1 MDAEKVCSSCALK
14 GSDLQK
20 CAGCKSVWYCNVK
33 CQKKDWKMHKSM
45 CTAQGNKGKERSVK
59 KERRETSGRAC
70 ELCGKTGAKLF
81 KCGAC
86 ESVRYCGSVCQ
97 NTDWE
102 NHIKDCSV
110 VKVYPEDTYVDK
122 PEEIGMNSLKILIKE
137 NYLSGSVVTDFE
149 ENASETYMGME
160 MDMIVKVQI
169 MLDSSDVMLKMFEP
183 ALLLVYNESREYN
196 VYLRRSDKNKDFIID
211 KIIKEGWSSRIDAH
225 PLQKK
230 LYFKAHLNPD
240 SSLDFY
246 LNCTYN
252 IQHW

>member
-86 ESVRYCGSVCQ
+86 QSVRYCGSVCQ
-97 NTDWE
+97 NTDWK
-102 NHIKDCSV
+102 NHIFDCSV
-110 VKVYPEDTYVDK
+110 VKLYPEDQKAGDPVCCLLS
-122 PEEIGMNSLKILIKE
+122 SLPADDLNGADAVFGKRVTEMFMGKE
-137 NYLSGSVVTDFE
+137 K
-149 ENASETYMGME
+149 
-160 MDMIVKVQI
+160 DMIVKVQLVYSFDKVDGRCTTYNRDL
-169 MLDSSDVMLKMFEP
+169 M
-183 ALLLVYNESREYN
+183 VYNESKEYF
-196 VYLRRSDKNKDFIID
+196 VFVRGSDRNKYFIGD
-211 KIIKEGWSSRIDAH
+211 KIIEEGSITRLDKN
-225 PLQKK
+225 PMLNK
-230 LYFKAHLNPD
+230 LYFKAHLNSD
-240 SSLDFY
+240 SSLDIFP
-246 LNCTYN
+246 NRTYK
-252 IQHW
+252 IQDW